1 MLSCSAVNAF
11 FLGKSFTPLQTDW
24 ADLPLKKYHNTSVE
38 EQQKLKQ
45 QNINTSKIGLTAR

>member
-1 MLSCSAVNAF
+1 MFSCYAF

-45 QNINTSKIGLTAR
+45 QNINTSKIELTAR